1 MRWTA
6 ALVGFGLL
14 LPGPQ
19 TSGARYE
26 RAYPLS
32 PGEGVFA
39 YSRISPS
46 GRYLAY
52 ASQTRNRAGRM
63 TTTQTVVD
71 LETQGVLFSEPGIDA
86 YWSLEGD
93 RMIYLG
99 QGRPGGVTIRH
110 HETGELVRSVAPGS
124 LGDYFSWAKRD
135 GRDLILTIRGNYYY
149 LDGDKA
155 ELPAG
160 STDPCP
166 GIGRGER
173 PLISKDG
180 RRITAFVRGRIV
192 VRGLTDCEN
201 TIDTGLQGAK
211 ADFSFDGR
219 YIAFHVPKEEGRG
232 YRIAVVDLE
241 RRTVRTLDDL
251 EGSALF
257 PSWTLD
263 GRLSFRYDGDDYR
276 GFMFA
281 ENVLAVAERPLAAAG
296 DRVPAERTWADLFPE
311 TPQPDSAVSLVLIYA
326 SWSAHT
332 PDALRDLQAA
342 DRLFRAANEDVTVL
356 TTLERSSRREDVER
370 LRQQGGITLPEIPLA
385 PHRLALTEALNQ
397 IPTTLLF
404 RDGVL
409 LDRRLGAQTT
419 EELRAWVEASF
430 TFHPAPATAR

>member
-1 MRWTA
+1 MRTVA
-6 ALVGFGLL
+6 AIVGLMLL
-14 LPGPQ
+14 APAPQ
-19 TSGARYE
+19 TPAPRYE
-26 RAYPLS
+26 RVYALS

-52 ASQTRNRAGRM
+52 ASETRNAAGSM

-71 LETQGVLFSEPGIDA
+71 LETNDVLFSEPGIDA

-99 QGRPGGVTIRH
+99 QGRPGGVTIRR
-110 HETGELVRSVAPGS
+110 HEAGELVRDVAPAS

-160 STDPCP
+160 STDACP
-166 GIGRGER
+166 GIGRGDR

-219 YIAFHVPKEEGRG
+219 YIAFHVPKENDSRS

-251 EGSALF
+251 DGSALF
-257 PSWTLD
+257 PSWTRD

-281 ENVLAVAERPLAAAG
+281 DNVLAAPERPLPDAG
-296 DRVPAERTWADLFPE
+296 DRVPAAPAWVDVFPE
-311 TPQPDSAVSLVLIYA
+311 TPTPDSHLALVLIYA

-342 DRLFRAANEDVTVL
+342 ARAFRAAGDDVAVL
-356 TTLERSSRREDVER
+356 TTIDRGSRREDVDR
-370 LRQQGGITLPEIPLA
+370 LRRQSGIALPEIPLA
-385 PHRLALTEALNQ
+385 PDRLALTEALNQ

-409 LDRRLGAQTT
+409 VDRRLGAQTT
-419 EELRAWVEASF
+419 EELRAWVEGVADVG
-430 TFHPAPATAR
+430 RGGL

>member
-1 MRWTA
+1 MRWIA
-6 ALVGFGLL
+6 VLIGFVLL
-14 LPGPQ
+14 TPAPQAPGP
-19 TSGARYE
+19 RYQ

-39 YSRISPS
+39 YSRISPD
-46 GRYLAY
+46 GRFLAY
-52 ASQTRNRAGRM
+52 ASQTRNAAGSM
-63 TTTQTVVD
+63 ATMQTVVD
-71 LETQGVLFSEPGIDA
+71 LETQEVQFSERGIDA
-86 YWSLEGD
+86 YWSLDGD

-110 HETGELVRSVAPGS
+110 QRTGELVRSVAPAS

-135 GRDLILTIRGNYYY
+135 GRDLILTIQGNYYY
-149 LDGDKA
+149 LDGDEA

-160 STDPCP
+160 RTESCP

-211 ADFSFDGR
+211 ADFSYDNR
-219 YIAFHVPKEEGRG
+219 YIAFHVPKQDDRG
-232 YRIAVVDLE
+232 YRIAIVDLE
-241 RRTVRTLDDL
+241 RRTVRMLDDL
-251 EGSALF
+251 GGSALF
-257 PSWTLD
+257 PSWTRD

-281 ENVLAVAERPLAAAG
+281 ENVLSAPERPLPDPG
-296 DRVPAERTWADLFPE
+296 DRLPADRTWADVFPE
-311 TPQPDSAVSLVLIYA
+311 TPQPEHELALVLIYS

-332 PDALRDLQAA
+332 PDALRDLKRVDQ
-342 DRLFRAANEDVTVL
+342 DFRASNTDVAVL
-356 TTLERSSRREDVER
+356 TTIERGSRREDVDR
-370 LRQQGGITLPEIPLA
+370 LRRQGDFTLPEIPLA
-385 PHRLALTEALNQ
+385 PQRLALTEALNQ

-404 RDGVL
+404 RNGMVVGH
-409 LDRRLGAQTT
+409 RLGAQSAD
-419 EELRAWVEASF
+419 ELRAWVRE
-430 TFHPAPATAR
+430 HQ